1 MRSVFFAE
9 FAVFIDFD
17 TIGIVLFVF
26 VGLVISL
33 FAFSAC
39 QSNQS
44 THLVTPRLCYKID
57 QSQIV
62 ANIEYHSWLF
72 MSTEILIISM
82 FLNNKQDRSKDR
94 S

>member
-26 VGLVISL
+26 VGLVVSL

-62 ANIEYHSWLF
+62 ANIEYHSYPLV
-72 MSTEILIISM
+72 STETLIISI
-82 FLNNKQDRSKDR
+82 FFKQQARPVF
-94 S
+94 

>member
-26 VGLVISL
+26 IGLVVSL

-62 ANIEYHSWLF
+62 ANIAYHSYLLV
-72 MSTEILIISM
+72 STETLIISI
-82 FLNNKQDRSKDR
+82 FFKQ
-94 S
+94 